1 MCASTRSEHALLAR
15 RVDLETMDWAMN
27 MDGPVLGDSFS
38 LGSYS
43 HGTEC
48 RIRIVELIEET
59 ERREVRRKLKL
70 ISKKGRLN
78 GKIREGIDRKY
89 GEERTVDTE
98 ERTGISIPV
107 PVFR

>member
-1 MCASTRSEHALLAR
+1 
-15 RVDLETMDWAMN
+15 MDWAMD
-27 MDGPVLGDSFS
+27 MDGTVLGDSFS
-38 LGSYS
+38 FGSYS

-48 RIRIVELIEET
+48 RIRVVELIEEI
-59 ERREVRRKLKL
+59 ERREVRRKVKL

-78 GKIREGIDRKY
+78 GEKRGGIDRKY

-98 ERTGISIPV
+98 ERTGYSIPV